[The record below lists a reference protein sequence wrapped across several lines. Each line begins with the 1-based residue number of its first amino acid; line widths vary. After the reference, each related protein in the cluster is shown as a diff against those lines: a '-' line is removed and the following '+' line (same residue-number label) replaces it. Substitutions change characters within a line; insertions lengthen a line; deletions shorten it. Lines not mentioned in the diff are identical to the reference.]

1 MKKLTLLASGIVLLS
16 LAACTKSATVNPTP
30 LTKPIKDTID
40 AHAKIITLT
49 KPIKDTIDVHSK
61 ISPLTKP
68 KDTIDAHS
76 LIIPLT
82 KPIKDTIDVR

>member
-16 LAACTKSATVNPTP
+16 LAACTKSGTVNPTP

-40 AHAKIITLT
+40 AHARIITLT
-49 KPIKDTIDVHSK
+49 KPIKDTIDAHIT
-61 ISPLTKP
+61 IS
-68 KDTIDAHS
+68 
-76 LIIPLT
+76 PLT